1 MIRLQHPNPDV
12 LADGN
17 AFAATRD
24 APALSVRKSA
34 VQVSVTSAALARA
47 SVTTLSV
54 GRHRHLG
61 ELT

>member
-24 APALSVRKSA
+24 APALSIRVSSG
-34 VQVSVTSAALARA
+34 QMSVTSAALARA

>member
-24 APALSVRKSA
+24 ASALSVRKSA
-34 VQVSVTSAALARA
+34 FQMSVTSATLA
-47 SVTTLSV
+47 
-54 GRHRHLG
+54 
-61 ELT
+61 